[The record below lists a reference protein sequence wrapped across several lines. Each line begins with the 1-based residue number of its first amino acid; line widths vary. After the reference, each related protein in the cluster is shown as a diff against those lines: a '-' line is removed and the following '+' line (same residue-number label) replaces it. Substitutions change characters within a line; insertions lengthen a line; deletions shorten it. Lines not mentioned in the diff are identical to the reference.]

1 MPALRWQGES
11 RRKATEGW
19 HGEGSPWVSPWVSDL
34 GSKDPL
40 VVKSLVAVLTA

>member
-1 MPALRWQGES
+1 MPALRWQGET

-19 HGEGSPWVSPWVSDL
+19 HGEGIRWVRDL

-40 VVKSLVAVLTA
+40 EVKSWLLF